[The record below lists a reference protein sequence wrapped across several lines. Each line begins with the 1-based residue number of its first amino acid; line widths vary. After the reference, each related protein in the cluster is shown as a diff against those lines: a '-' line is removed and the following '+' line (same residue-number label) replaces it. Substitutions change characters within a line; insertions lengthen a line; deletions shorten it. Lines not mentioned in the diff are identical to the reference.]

1 VRRFDGVIFDMDGT
15 LIEQSINFLRVSA
28 ELGVPAS
35 AGILETLDA
44 MDPDEAESGRR
55 LLLDHELAGVRK
67 ARLMP
72 GAREIL
78 TRIRDAGIKTAL
90 LTRNAG
96 EAMAIVLE
104 RFGLR
109 FDLAWSREDGPI
121 KPEPDGVLRACAE
134 LGIEPARTASVGDFH
149 YDLVAANAAG
159 ALSILFAP
167 EKLPEFAD
175 LADRVITDL
184 AELGEI
190 LEV

>member
-15 LIEQSINFLRVSA
+15 LIEQSIDFPRVRA
-28 ELGVPAS
+28 ELGVPDS
-35 AGILETLDA
+35 AGILETLAA
-44 MDPDEAESGRR
+44 MEPDEAEAGRQR
-55 LLLDHELAGVRK
+55 LLEHELAGVRK

-78 TRIRDAGIKTAL
+78 TRIRDAGIKAAL

-104 RFGLR
+104 RFALR

-134 LGIEPARTASVGDFH
+134 LGIAPARTASVGDFR

-159 ALSILFAP
+159 AFSILYAP
-167 EKLPEFAD
+167 GELPEFAEI
-175 LADRVITDL
+175 AGRVITDL

-190 LEV
+190 LDL